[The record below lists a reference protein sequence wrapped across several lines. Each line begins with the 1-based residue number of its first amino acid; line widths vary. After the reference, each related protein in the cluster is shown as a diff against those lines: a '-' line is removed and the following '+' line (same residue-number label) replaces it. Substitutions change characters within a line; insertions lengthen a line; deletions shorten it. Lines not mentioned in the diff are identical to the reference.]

1 MTRWT
6 STPAVGAGALV
17 VVLLTSAC
25 TGGTGSGGG
34 SSSSSTTGTTTSSA
48 TASTGSTVSR
58 ADATDSAPPPRP
70 AASAAGLSLG
80 DEERYSGGDGG
91 LTWQVWLPVFT
102 SGPAEVV
109 NRKVRASADYAV
121 RAATDAGALTITGEG
136 EVVTNDGRTVQVR
149 IGVAESADAAPVE
162 VVTTVALTA
171 DDATPVFLEQQLA
184 DPAAAWGVLADE
196 AEAAAASQGLTATRP
211 LAAEAAE
218 FADWQ
223 TAADGLELSFQHGQ
237 FGEGAPVVVVPWSSV
252 VPLLTPEGK
261 ALLAP

>member
-184 DPAAAWGVLADE
+184 DPADAWGVLADE
-196 AEAAAASQGLTATRP
+196 ATAAAASQGLTAARP

-223 TAADGLELSFQHGQ
+223 TSADGLELSFQHGQ
-237 FGEGAPVVVVPWSSV
+237 FGAGAPVVVVPWSSV
-252 VPLLTPEGK
+252 LPLLTPEGK

>member
-1 MTRWT
+1 M
-6 STPAVGAGALV
+6 GAGALV

-25 TGGTGSGGG
+25 TGGTGSGGA
-34 SSSSSTTGTTTSSA
+34 SSSSTTGSTTTSSA

-70 AASAAGLSLG
+70 VASAAGLSLG

-109 NRKVRASADYAV
+109 NRKVRASADHAV
-121 RAATDAGALTITGEG
+121 RAATDAGALTATGEG

-149 IGVAESADAAPVE
+149 IGVAGTDTGAVDDEPVD

-184 DPAAAWGVLADE
+184 DPAAVWGVLADE
-196 AEAAAASQGLTATRP
+196 AAASAASQGLTATRP

-223 TAADGLELSFQHGQ
+223 TSADGLELSFQHGQ
-237 FGEGAPVVVVPWSSV
+237 FGAGAPVVVVPWSSV
-252 VPLLTPEGK
+252 LPLLTPEGK